1 MGQMQ
6 KALALYK
13 EVTKAIP
20 AYLPAYFNLGL
31 LQLRQ
36 GHYAEAVDSLRQ
48 VVQLSPEDEEA
59 HKALALAKAKM
70 ESAVSTLVFGTN
82 EG

>member
-1 MGQMQ
+1 
-6 KALALYK
+6 
-13 EVTKAIP
+13 
-20 AYLPAYFNLGL
+20 L

-36 GHYAEAVDSLRQ
+36 GHYAEAVDSLRH

>member
-6 KALALYK
+6 KALAVYK
-13 EVTKAIP
+13 KVAKAIP
-20 AYLPAYFNLGL
+20 AYSPAHFNPGF

-36 GHYAEAVDSLRQ
+36 GRYSEAVDSLRQ
-48 VVQLSPEDEEA
+48 VVHFSTEDEEA
-59 HKALALAKAKM
+59 HKALAFPKARM
-70 ESAVSTLVFGTN
+70 ESAVSTLVFGAT